1 MDNSDDNIDNN
12 NDVDNNNNDVD
23 NNDDNNIPSST
34 FITREESNTEEM
46 M

>member
-12 NDVDNNNNDVD
+12 NDVDNNN
-23 NNDDNNIPSST
+23 DNNIPSST

>member
-1 MDNSDDNIDNN
+1 MDNSNDNMDNN
-12 NDVDNNNNDVD
+12 DDVDNNNNDMD

-34 FITREESNTEEM
+34 FITRDESNTEEM

>member
-1 MDNSDDNIDNN
+1 MDNSDDNMDNN
-12 NDVDNNNNDVD
+12 DDVD